1 MLIASHI
8 KPWSKRDNNAERLY
22 GSNALLLSPHIDKL
36 FERGWITFTDAGDLL
51 CADLSIE
58 QTLLQWG
65 MSLQSSVGHFD
76 PKQVIYLAHHREII
90 FMG

>member
-36 FERGWITFTDAGDLL
+36 FKRGWITFADVGDLL

-65 MSLQSSVGHFD
+65 MSLLDWPLED
-76 PKQVIYLAHHREII
+76 PDTSPLLT
-90 FMG
+90 